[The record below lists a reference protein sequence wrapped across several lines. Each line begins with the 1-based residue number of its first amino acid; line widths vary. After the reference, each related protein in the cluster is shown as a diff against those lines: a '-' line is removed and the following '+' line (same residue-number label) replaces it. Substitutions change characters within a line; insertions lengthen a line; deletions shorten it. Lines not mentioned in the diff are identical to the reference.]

1 MKRKLSPR
9 ESEVYTMIVSGKT
22 NREIWNELCIS
33 RKTLENHISRI
44 YDKKEV
50 SNRIELMQQHYRRFE
65 NARIS

>member
-9 ESEVYTMIVSGKT
+9 ENEVYEMIVNGKT

-33 RKTLENHISRI
+33 RKTLENHIGRI

-50 SNRIELMQQHYRRFE
+50 SNRIELVQQHYRKLKTG
-65 NARIS
+65 A